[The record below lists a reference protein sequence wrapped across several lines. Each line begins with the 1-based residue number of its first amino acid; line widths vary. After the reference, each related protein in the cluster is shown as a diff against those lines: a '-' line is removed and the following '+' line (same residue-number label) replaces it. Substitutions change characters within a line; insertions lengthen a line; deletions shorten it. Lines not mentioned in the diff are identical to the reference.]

1 MAGLLELRPRVGAFA
16 AQALRWI
23 SGKLCLGQVLQ
34 AVLPA
39 KDVQGVLAEA
49 DLQKGLRL
57 H

>member
-34 AVLPA
+34 VVLPA
-39 KDVQGVLAEA
+39 IDVECFRAEA
-49 DLQKGLRL
+49 DLQEGLRL